1 MNYDFFTIQR
11 GLDSDHPALVT
22 TKLNQNETHQVIII
36 RDYEK
41 EQSILSEDIDKL
53 VSAFPEIK
61 AAIESGGT
69 LIKELTLQEISAV
82 VPRQRVRIDSYARL
96 VRLLLTK
103 GIELKITS
111 RKTRLNPNLN
121 LYI

>member
-22 TKLNQNETHQVIII
+22 TKLNQNETHQVILI

-41 EQSILSEDIDKL
+41 EQSVLSDDIDKL

-69 LIKELTLQEISAV
+69 LIKELTLQEISTI